1 MPVFFDFER
10 GTESRTPPPPDP
22 RYGRF
27 RSFPADYGHHNPNP
41 NQKLPKHPRNG
52 GTVLGRFGDHR
63 GPYGALA
70 VTRGGGR
77 IGTTTVPRVGLG
89 GGVPDV
95 WEDQF
100 GEGFFEDEGV
110 EGDVERWWWERWVLS
125 PRRRDVRVIVGSW
138 WRKVGVLIVLPA
150 VVSIIWCA
158 IPFPTYPLDAPNMP
172 PPIISSSILHTP
184 PTDFKNFTLLLSI
197 LRRNFITTF
206 TSPPL
211 PSVSGTIPTTAG
223 PSPMPG
229 HGHALVRL
237 NFWFFLLVYYG
248 TYNLISLLWI
258 TKLFNLYSLNW
269 WPSRLGFPISY
280 TSCWILSLII
290 AVPLY
295 LNPELVDL
303 TSYNLTWILLMFS
316 TMTWPLLVAV
326 GVMVIERRNGRVVR
340 GWVPSE
346 AQALFA
352 PELAGV
358 NPISI
363 YDTPSRR
370 GQSTR
375 FSSGVGKLE
384 NHGVYTSA
392 IIKPHQLHYL
402 QAQQSLQN
410 SFFDLLPS
418 SYLRF
423 IWFLLLLL
431 LSLIAYLLGEAYSE
445 LYLRTLPHNNLSNI
459 LYVYTW
465 IFTIYTLDFVTS
477 YILST
482 HIISTTLEYA
492 YKLFFALTYQTFVRA
507 LYARLRNPGQFL
519 VLQGVSVGGGVV
531 WYLVTMSRWWY
542 RIVSYF
548 GGAREGGVGA
558 YRKYVGRGLFIRGIA
573 ENVSMCAWV
582 GWVVVLHYGGNRV
595 VYPYFAFESGTGGW
609 WPGYGDGDG
618 IGASGENGGEKMYT
632 FELTFWMSLVT
643 WVSEV
648 LAGWVVRG
656 LVKWVWEVD
665 VERDAGRELVRFP
678 ELVGV
683 GVIGGVHVLQNML
696 VGIVRVR
703 FA

>member
-1 MPVFFDFER
+1 MPTFLDFER
-10 GTESRTPPPPDP
+10 GTESRTPPPQDP

-27 RSFPADYGHHNPNP
+27 RSFPADYGYHNPNP
-41 NQKLPKHPRNG
+41 NQKLPKHPQNH
-52 GTVLGRFGDHR
+52 GTILGRYSDQR
-63 GPYGALA
+63 GPYGALP
-70 VTRGGGR
+70 VTRGGGKSG
-77 IGTTTVPRVGLG
+77 IGTGTRVGFG
-89 GGVPDV
+89 GGDPDV
-95 WEDQF
+95 WEDEF
-100 GEGFFEDEGV
+100 GEECLGDEGV
-110 EGDVERWWWERWVLS
+110 EGDDERWWWERWVLS
-125 PRRRDVRVIVGSW
+125 PRRRDVRIIVGSW
-138 WRKVGVLIVLPA
+138 WKKVGVLIVLPA

-158 IPFPTYPLDAPNMP
+158 IPFPTYPLHDPNTAPTVIPSN
-172 PPIISSSILHTP
+172 ISHSPSTTDSKDLTLLFSILW
-184 PTDFKNFTLLLSI
+184 
-197 LRRNFITTF
+197 RNLITTF
-206 TSPPL
+206 TPPSL
-211 PSVSGTIPTTAG
+211 PNISATIATTAG
-223 PSPMPG
+223 PPPMPG

-248 TYNLISLLWI
+248 IYNLISLLWI

-280 TSCWILSLII
+280 TSCWILSLLI

-295 LNPELVDL
+295 LNPKLIAL

-326 GVMVIERRNGRVVR
+326 GVMVSERRK
-340 GWVPSE
+340 GWV
-346 AQALFA
+346 
-352 PELAGV
+352 G
-358 NPISI
+358 
-363 YDTPSRR
+363 RR
-370 GQSTR
+370 WPR
-375 FSSGVGKLE
+375 
-384 NHGVYTSA
+384 
-392 IIKPHQLHYL
+392 
-402 QAQQSLQN
+402 QSLQN
-410 SFFDLLPS
+410 TFFDLLPS

-459 LYVYTW
+459 FYVYTW
-465 IFTIYTLDFVTS
+465 ILTIHTLDFVTS

-531 WYLVTMSRWWY
+531 WYLVTMSEWWY
-542 RIVSYF
+542 RVVSFF
-548 GGAREGGVGA
+548 GGAREGGVRA

-595 VYPYFAFESGTGGW
+595 VYPYFAFEK
-609 WPGYGDGDG
+609 
-618 IGASGENGGEKMYT
+618 KMYT

-648 LAGWVVRG
+648 LAGWVVRRV
-656 LVKWVWEVD
+656 VKWVWEVD
-665 VERDAGRELVRFP
+665 VEREAGRELVRFP

-683 GVIGGVHVLQNML
+683 GVVGCVHVLQNML